1 MAVKTVSIRKKVF
14 LNSNTGQPSV
24 TLPKKKLLQF
34 FKKIPKEVVII
45 VKPVKW

>member
-1 MAVKTVSIRKKVF
+1 MKNKKILVRKVF

-34 FKKIPKEVVII
+34 FKKIPKEI
-45 VKPVKW
+45 VLEIKEVKW